1 MNLLYKEYII
11 SKELV
16 FCSFGFHLED
26 KSGKMKGMGFT
37 ELQLQLSGIGE
48 WETDERKRS
57 SVSSSKWRA
66 ARKSHLRFNVHVQSL
81 FYFASYRC
89 RSAAFFAVNRQGN
102 NWWAIRTRLAFSISF
117 ITLAKYVLLS
127 SCHANRGYMLN
138 KFVQDGTCEEK
149 VSLNLTWHF
158 SLSFQN
164 LIISLCQ
171 FNYHFRNIMSSLKN
185 NKKCHVLYIM

>member
-1 MNLLYKEYII
+1 MSYFKCRCKKEPSPPRGPLRKIACNGGGQLQRLPFTHRWMNLLYKEYII

-102 NWWAIRTRLAFSISF
+102 NWWAIR
-117 ITLAKYVLLS
+117 
-127 SCHANRGYMLN
+127 
-138 KFVQDGTCEEK
+138 D
-149 VSLNLTWHF
+149 
-158 SLSFQN
+158 
-164 LIISLCQ
+164 
-171 FNYHFRNIMSSLKN
+171 
-185 NKKCHVLYIM
+185 